1 MSISDNGHNTASDS
15 TANNN
20 EASLLLA
27 AESIN
32 KDFADKKVLEDISL
46 TIQEG
51 QIVTLIGPNG
61 AGKTTLVRVAL
72 GLLQPDSGSIYR
84 RPGLRIGYMP
94 QRVHVE
100 PTLPLTVNRFLQLAN
115 RQDKALLSNTL
126 QDLNIGH
133 LEDQQLTAV
142 SGGELQ
148 RVLLARALLRKPEL
162 LILDEPAQ
170 GVDLGGQA
178 ELYKLISEISDKQGC
193 GVLMISHD
201 LHLVMSSTDEVICLN
216 HHICCH
222 GRPEH
227 VSNDPAYLSLFGAS
241 ASQNLA
247 VYTHHH
253 DHEHGIGG
261 SVKEHHHD

>member
-15 TANNN
+15 TANHN

-170 GVDLGGQA
+170 GVDLGG
-178 ELYKLISEISDKQGC
+178 
-193 GVLMISHD
+193 
-201 LHLVMSSTDEVICLN
+201 
-216 HHICCH
+216 
-222 GRPEH
+222 
-227 VSNDPAYLSLFGAS
+227 
-241 ASQNLA
+241 
-247 VYTHHH
+247 
-253 DHEHGIGG
+253 
-261 SVKEHHHD
+261 